1 LNRAEA
7 DRRHDKLNEEELV
20 RNVKPLIE
28 QATQILNET
37 YGGIKAHDPDG
48 KISRGAESKAK
59 GHTAT
64 PEEYYLAE
72 KLTEVKLVSKPA
84 DLAYQSRPKVH

>member
-1 LNRAEA
+1 LDRAEA

-28 QATQILNET
+28 QATQILNEI
-37 YGGIKAHDPDG
+37 YGGIKALDPTG
-48 KISRGAESKAK
+48 KISRGAENKSK

-64 PEEYYLAE
+64 PQEYYLAE
-72 KLTEVKLVSKPA
+72 KLTEVVVSQRS
-84 DLAYQSRPKVH
+84 LI